1 VFDDQPRSASAQAMA
16 DTTVRVLRRD
26 RLQAIV
32 HEHPEVMLEF
42 IKNLSQRL
50 RAMDE
55 KLESAAPTGPS
66 GGPIPAYGGTSPSV
80 GKSSTP

>member
-1 VFDDQPRSASAQAMA
+1 M
-16 DTTVRVLRRD
+16 LRRD

-32 HEHPEVMLEF
+32 HEHPEVLLEF

-55 KLESAAPTGPS
+55 KIESAPPAA
-66 GGPIPAYGGTSPSV
+66 IPHL
-80 GKSSTP
+80 